1 MKNIKI
7 KYWQT
12 KIKEYNINIG
22 VINLQVYD
30 ISITAN
36 QINILKATI
45 GFKWEEV
52 KGTKHRRFKMTKNQY
67 NTIGTNKNFD
77 YLLSVGLI
85 EAEVN
90 NAAYYNNSITYKI
103 TTSGIKLLSY
113 ITGTEIIN

>member
-1 MKNIKI
+1 M
-7 KYWQT
+7 
-12 KIKEYNINIG
+12 
-22 VINLQVYD
+22 QVYD
-30 ISITAN
+30 IPITAN

-67 NTIGTNKNFD
+67 NTIGTNNNFD

-85 EAEVN
+85 ESEIN
-90 NAAYYNNSITYKI
+90 NGSYYSNSIAYKI
-103 TTSGIKLLSY
+103 TQSGIKLLSY